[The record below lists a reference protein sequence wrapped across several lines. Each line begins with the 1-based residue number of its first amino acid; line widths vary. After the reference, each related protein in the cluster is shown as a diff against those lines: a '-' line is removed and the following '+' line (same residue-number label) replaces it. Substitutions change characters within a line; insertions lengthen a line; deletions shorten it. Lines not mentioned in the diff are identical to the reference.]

1 MIKPIDENMDLVV
14 KFLASWV
21 DKTTEIKY
29 RIKIHTTQGILKICI
44 SNILRLYESLNNV
57 SLKHGISHYETA
69 IIQYIQRQL
78 ANILPSQTAIS
89 KETFESAYTTI
100 LKYIKCRKNNLSK
113 NNKIY
118 DRLFNFLLDNKDEG
132 FTSYSRIITLYNAV
146 QTKSEFMINSSG
158 NSAKKLL
165 MMCRIYNDHPEIQT
179 IISVIHK
186 CNKYRILT
194 TTTKQPKH
202 QPVKHK
208 KSQNK
213 NPKPQNKNPKSKP
226 ILSKPEPISKLSEPE
241 SESESETEPESLDSD
256 YEPNSKRSRKSTKQE
271 FDQESYELKYTETAI
286 DLNDDMLLSTMM
298 TYSKSIEYY
307 ELHTIQGSQ
316 LNIQDIHHIINDKLD
331 TRTYFQNPTGYLL
344 LDNVIFYTESIT
356 NIEHY
361 HQIDIE
367 NASIDNL
374 IEEYLKYVRTYTI
387 LNKLL
392 FNTDVFKDHSI
403 KQMIKLRIH
412 ILNRL

>member
-1 MIKPIDENMDLVV
+1 
-14 KFLASWV
+14 
-21 DKTTEIKY
+21 
-29 RIKIHTTQGILKICI
+29 
-44 SNILRLYESLNNV
+44 
-57 SLKHGISHYETA
+57 
-69 IIQYIQRQL
+69 
-78 ANILPSQTAIS
+78 
-89 KETFESAYTTI
+89 
-100 LKYIKCRKNNLSK
+100 
-113 NNKIY
+113 
-118 DRLFNFLLDNKDEG
+118 
-132 FTSYSRIITLYNAV
+132 
-146 QTKSEFMINSSG
+146 
-158 NSAKKLL
+158 
-165 MMCRIYNDHPEIQT
+165 
-179 IISVIHK
+179 
-186 CNKYRILT
+186 
-194 TTTKQPKH
+194 
-202 QPVKHK
+202 
-208 KSQNK
+208 
-213 NPKPQNKNPKSKP
+213 
-226 ILSKPEPISKLSEPE
+226 
-241 SESESETEPESLDSD
+241 
-256 YEPNSKRSRKSTKQE
+256 
-271 FDQESYELKYTETAI
+271 
-286 DLNDDMLLSTMM
+286 M